1 MELIKK
7 ILVTSAKGGI
17 GKSTVA
23 LGLAT
28 ALAEDGHRT
37 LLVDCDVG
45 NRCIDLMLGLEDS
58 VLYDLGDIAEDRCD
72 PADALLSPAG
82 MNNLLFCAAPLSLPD
97 DADAVTRHVTA
108 LNSLAEAAH
117 AEFVICDTAGTGAF
131 VRAIAASFAD
141 GALVIATQQPASI
154 RAAERTAS
162 LVTDIAD
169 LPCRL
174 IISMFEETAAA
185 DGIRAGL
192 LEIIDRTHLRTIGV
206 IPRDRTLL
214 LAQETGSLPD
224 KKSRATRAF
233 QNTARRLCGE
243 DVPLFSGIK
252 KIKTKK
258 VL

>member
-1 MELIKK
+1 MKK

-23 LGLAT
+23 LGLAA
-28 ALAEDGHRT
+28 ALADAGHRT

-58 VLYDLGDIAEDRCD
+58 VLYDFGDVAEDRCQ
-72 PADALLSPAG
+72 PADVFLSPAG

-97 DADAVTRHVTA
+97 DTDAVARHITA
-108 LNSLAEAAH
+108 LEQLAEAAH
-117 AEFVICDTAGTGAF
+117 ADFIICDTAGTGAI

-154 RAAERTAS
+154 RAAERTAA
-162 LVTDIAD
+162 LLTEIAD

-174 IISMFEETAAA
+174 VISMFEEIAAS

-224 KKSRATRAF
+224 KKSRAARAF
-233 QNTARRLCGE
+233 KNTARRLCGE

-252 KIKTKK
+252 EIKTKK